1 MQSSNHQIINST
13 INDKINNKINEMY
26 KLPYG
31 LFTTNYNVPKNT
43 PIIALPDI
51 HADIDALIISLRD
64 CAKVIKIK
72 NIAML
77 LDMNLRMSIAGE
89 IIDIHYAIKH
99 AAKIYNSII
108 NGNTYASALEKCLSE
123 NSYTKSDP
131 TNIEIIR
138 ANNNDILLESL
149 LNLNLNTDENIFQ
162 ADLGFEWCGDNTH
175 VVIIGDILDG
185 IRSHTFKFENTKN
198 YTHQYYQLE
207 IKILKFLNLL
217 DIYAVNKMG
226 RVIKLLG
233 NHELENMCHFC
244 NNKEENLHF
253 RKKHSFSNPNTKI
266 ENKSYY
272 KNLSRLEFFNFN
284 KPGYELLRER
294 GTGIILKINNN
305 IFVHASLI
313 ENDKMKYYDYSFINN
328 LINNKEI
335 KSKNYNDKI
344 IEYFKILSEKDSGR
358 SILWERADGEFSR
371 FNVLKNNE
379 TEQNHTKINDAKDA
393 YCNSLGSRLV
403 KFCEGISE
411 HSSYCNTQNL
421 RLIVGH
427 TTQHESSIPT
437 KKSTYYSIEHKTY
450 NNKIT
455 FSQLEKSDE
464 TTETFNNQKMYM
476 GHPKKDYNNNNII
489 FGVTAECID
498 FKHQIFRIDVGQ
510 SRAFDNTKYI
520 PKIIDNIQH
529 DKYTNLYLLSRS
541 PQVLQIINDDLKII
555 RSKLENTRKHQPR
568 IWLEDAYESKKIN
581 NSYVG
586 KYYKYLKKNIDK
598 KN

>member
-1 MQSSNHQIINST
+1 MQRTTSQN
-13 INDKINNKINEMY
+13 NDKINEIYN
-26 KLPYG
+26 LPHG
-31 LFTTNYNVPKNT
+31 LFATNYNIPKNT

-77 LDMNLRMSIAGE
+77 LDMNLRISIAGE
-89 IIDIHYAIKH
+89 IIDIHYATKY
-99 AAKIYNSII
+99 AAKIYNSIV
-108 NGNTYASALEKCLSE
+108 NGNTYSTALEKCLYE
-123 NSYTKSDP
+123 NPYIKSNP
-131 TNIEIIR
+131 SNIEIIR

-175 VVIIGDILDG
+175 AVVIGDILDG

-207 IKILKFLNLL
+207 VKIIKFLNLL

-244 NNKEENLHF
+244 NNSKENLHF

-266 ENKSYY
+266 EEKTYY
-272 KNLSRLEFFNFN
+272 KNYSRLEFFNFN

-313 ENDKMKYYDYSFINN
+313 ENDKMKYYDYSFMNN

-335 KSKNYNDKI
+335 KSKDYNDKI
-344 IEYFKILSEKDSGR
+344 ITYFKILSEKDTGK
-358 SILWERADGEFSR
+358 SILWERSDGEFSR
-371 FNVLKNNE
+371 FNILKNNDE
-379 TEQNHTKINDAKDA
+379 TDDTIDEHTNINSTRDT
-393 YCNSLGSRLV
+393 YCNNLGLRLV

-421 RLIVGH
+421 RLIVCH
-427 TTQHESSIPT
+427 TTQHESSFPS
-437 KKSTYYSIEHKTY
+437 KKSTHNIIEHKTH

-455 FSQLEKSDE
+455 FSQLENSDR
-464 TTETFNNQKMYM
+464 TTETFNYNKIYM
-476 GHPKKDYNNNNII
+476 GHPKRDYNNNDII
-489 FGVTAECID
+489 FGITTECID
-498 FKHQIFRIDVGQ
+498 FKHQIFRIDIGQ

-520 PKIIDNIQH
+520 PKITENIDH
-529 DKYTNLYLLSRS
+529 DNYTNLYLLSRS
-541 PQVLQIINDDLKII
+541 PQILKIIDNDLKII

-568 IWLEDAYESKKIN
+568 IWLEDAYESKKL
-581 NSYVG
+581 NSVYVG
-586 KYYKYLKKNIDK
+586 KYYKYLNKNIDTQ
-598 KN
+598 